1 MIDSPTTFTE
11 GDDKMDEEEEV
22 AEDFTMSHL
31 EREFELE
38 DETT

>member
-1 MIDSPTTFTE
+1 MT
-11 GDDKMDEEEEV
+11 DDEVHEEKEV
-22 AEDFTMSHL
+22 AEEFTMSHS